1 MALNLMRKTTF
12 LLLPA
17 LLLPLIFSGCSTT
30 NEHTSEYAYAT
41 NLGKRAT
48 LPPPHEA
55 TVLMDEANSAKAK
68 GNNGKAL
75 DLYKKVW
82 TDYED
87 TSLAP
92 EALYQAGLIYKGRH
106 QYSKAFDR
114 FNEILAN
121 YPGYPRFNEVIN
133 EEFGIASELMEG
145 KRPYIFGVVPGF
157 KNYKDS
163 IKYFEGVV
171 DNAPSSEYAP
181 VALMNIALI
190 ANKNNDEEESI
201 DALERLTDNYPSSL
215 LAPTAYLMLAKTYA
229 GLVQGPP
236 YDQGA
241 TQEAIRYY
249 QDFLVRYPDNEHVSE
264 AEAGLA
270 KMHDIYARNRKEL
283 GDFYYSRRNNN
294 DAARIFYNEAITYN
308 PDSEAAKESEI
319 MLARI
324 DDGIKPKRTWVDF
337 VLGPYKR
344 KSLKQ
349 YQEDET
355 IEHYE
360 TEEFQLESTDILL
373 SDQNYTEWV
382 EQSFAPQQEIEE
394 EEEESINPFDPL
406 DPMDPV
412 FNEFPLENDF
422 SGEGSTA
429 GEDNWA
435 GEHAH

>member
-12 LLLPA
+12 FLSA
-17 LLLPLIFSGCSTT
+17 LLLVLIFSGCSTT
-30 NEHTSEYAYAT
+30 NEHSAKYAYAT

-55 TVLMDEANSAKAK
+55 VVLMDEANEARDTGKP
-68 GNNGKAL
+68 GKAL
-75 DLYKKVW
+75 STYEKIW

-92 EALYQAGLIYKGRH
+92 EALFQAGLLYKERH
-106 QYSKAFDR
+106 QYAKAFDR

-133 EEFGIASELMEG
+133 EEFEIASSLMEG
-145 KRPYIFGVVPGF
+145 KRPYIFGVIPGF
-157 KNYKDS
+157 KNYKDA

-190 ANKNNDEEESI
+190 AEKNSDHEETI
-201 DALERLTDNYPSSL
+201 DALERLVDSYPSSL

-241 TQEAIRYY
+241 TQEAIHYY
-249 QDFLVRYPDNEHVSE
+249 HDFLVRYPNNEHVPE

-294 DAARIFYNEAITYN
+294 EAARIFYNEAITYN
-308 PDSEAAKESEI
+308 PDSKAAKESEI
-319 MLARI
+319 MLAKI
-324 DDGIKPKRTWVDF
+324 DAGVKPKRTWVDF

-349 YQEDET
+349 YQEDEA
-355 IEHYE
+355 IEHYG
-360 TEEFQLESTDILL
+360 TEEFQLRSTEILL
-373 SDQNYTEWV
+373 SDQADTEWV
-382 EQSFAPQQEIEE
+382 NQSFAPEQEEIVEE
-394 EEEESINPFDPL
+394 EEITNPFDPL
-406 DPMDPV
+406 DPIDPV
-412 FNEFPLENDF
+412 FNEFPLEDNL
-422 SGEGSTA
+422 SGEGSKT
-429 GEDNWA
+429 GEDNWS
-435 GEHAH
+435 GEHSF